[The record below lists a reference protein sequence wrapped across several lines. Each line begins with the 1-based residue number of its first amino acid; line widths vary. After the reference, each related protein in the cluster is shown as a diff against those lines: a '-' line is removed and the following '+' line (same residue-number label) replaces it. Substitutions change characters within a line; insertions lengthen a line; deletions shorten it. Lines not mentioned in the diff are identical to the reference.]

1 MEAARKSGAPL
12 VGLSA
17 LMTTTVESMEKT
29 IRLLRESVDVKI
41 VVGGAVLTE
50 DYAMRIGA
58 DFYARD
64 AMALCGRRKACLA
77 GIEPS
82 SPRPRLRSTNSRKG
96 GTPVKRIAFLIA
108 LTMLFTL
115 TASAEGWSF
124 GESWEEAPSAYV
136 GAWDADGAPA
146 VSEENESGGAAP
158 ADHGGWETSA
168 ESGQR
173 HVCGQLQRVCEPAR
187 RARHGLAGACAYP
200 TGEQVLAYGGEG
212 DFYRVEY
219 AGMRGY
225 VHADYLSSER
235 ASFSMRLAADP
246 GYARLDTSA
255 IEAYAS
261 SEQVDQYGYYAA
273 ANANDADPSTAW
285 AEGANGAGE
294 GEWLSLFF
302 SEQKVAGF
310 AIRAGYQ
317 RSADAYNA
325 SGRLGEHPRERG
337 RGERLHRDAG

>member
-1 MEAARKSGAPL
+1 MKRLTLLLAA
-12 VGLSA
+12 A
-17 LMTTTVESMEKT
+17 L
-29 IRLLRESVDVKI
+29 LL
-41 VVGGAVLTE
+41 
-50 DYAMRIGA
+50 
-58 DFYARD
+58 
-64 AMALCGRRKACLA
+64 CLPA
-77 GIEPS
+77 
-82 SPRPRLRSTNSRKG
+82 
-96 GTPVKRIAFLIA
+96 A
-108 LTMLFTL
+108 
-115 TASAEGWSF
+115 AEGWSF
-124 GESWEEAPSAYV
+124 GDSWEEAPSAYA
-136 GAWDADGAPA
+136 GEWDADSAPA
-146 VSEENESGGAAP
+146 VPADEGTRNDAPAQDAGWEASSSATTMYVVNCSEYVNLRAAP
-158 ADHGGWETSA
+158 DTASQSLA
-168 ESGQR
+168 
-173 HVCGQLQRVCEPAR
+173 HVPL
-187 RARHGLAGACAYP
+187 GA
-200 TGEQVLAYGGEG
+200 QVLAYGGEG

-235 ASFSMRLAADP
+235 ASFSMRLATDP

-317 RSADAYNA
+317 RSADTYNA
-325 SGRLGEHPRERG
+325 NGRPADIRVSVAGESDCTVTLDDA
-337 RGERLHRDAG
+337 RGEQVVLFSYPVVTDYLSIEISSVYGGASNAYTCISDVRVLLAG